1 MQYSILLIL
10 GGTCSATV
18 ETWHWYPSFWAAAY
32 FKRDNWN
39 SLFRRFNQGWSDW
52 FAFYIVITS
61 DIDQLLTLRELTLV
75 NVIGWIKKKCFTVQ
89 FNLNNSDWLRAM
101 LSYDQRAFSVA
112 APRLWNKLPLKF
124 KLVLMLIFL
133 NVSWKRFLLK
143 RYMTFS
149 SIILLFVFFPF

>member
-39 SLFRRFNQGWSDW
+39 SLFRRVNQGWSDW

-61 DIDQLLTLRELTLV
+61 DIDQLLALRELTLV

-149 SIILLFVFFPF
+149 SIIFLFVFFPF

>member
-32 FKRDNWN
+32 FERDNWN

-61 DIDQLLTLRELTLV
+61 DNDPLLAFRELMLV
-75 NVIGWIKKKCFTVQ
+75 NAIGWIKINCFTVQ
-89 FNLNNSDWLRAM
+89 FNLDNSDWLRSM
-101 LSYDQRAFSVA
+101 F
-112 APRLWNKLPLKF
+112 NKNIDHEND
-124 KLVLMLIFL
+124 LICFL
-133 NVSWKRFLLK
+133 FIMCTIFWETSMEMKWPAVMKWRWRNDRRSEHIYAIV
-143 RYMTFS
+143 
-149 SIILLFVFFPF
+149 

>member
-61 DIDQLLTLRELTLV
+61 DIDQLLALRELTLV

-101 LSYDQRAFSVA
+101 LSYDQRAFSVV
-112 APRLWNKLPLKF
+112 APQLWNKLPLKF

-149 SIILLFVFFPF
+149 SIIFLFVFFPF

>member
-18 ETWHWYPSFWAAAY
+18 ETWHWYPSFWAAPY
-32 FKRDNWN
+32 FERDNWN

-61 DIDQLLTLRELTLV
+61 DNDPLLAFRELTLV
-75 NVIGWIKKKCFTVQ
+75 NAIGWIKKKCFTVQ

-124 KLVLMLIFL
+124 ELVLMLIFL
-133 NVSWKRFLLK
+133 NLSWKRFFLK

-149 SIILLFVFFPF
+149 FIIFVFVFFPF

>member
-32 FKRDNWN
+32 FERDNWN

-61 DIDQLLTLRELTLV
+61 DNDPLLAFRELTLV
-75 NVIGWIKKKCFTVQ
+75 NAIGWIKKKCFTVQ
-89 FNLNNSDWLRAM
+89 FNLNNSDWLRAIYVILWPASVFRCCPPTM
-101 LSYDQRAFSVA
+101 EQAPFEIRACSDVNLFKS
-112 APRLWNKLPLKF
+112 KLK
-124 KLVLMLIFL
+124 
-133 NVSWKRFLLK
+133 
-143 RYMTFS
+143 T
-149 SIILLFVFFPF
+149 FPFKKVYDI

>member
-61 DIDQLLTLRELTLV
+61 DIDQLLALRELTLV

-149 SIILLFVFFPF
+149 SIIFLFVFFPF